1 MSLRRTS
8 RQAIAARTTDTAGDN
23 SRAAAPFAESVRGHR
38 PSINSVGAS
47 LIGTDSFIGNHI
59 LPSDK
64 GVNHGER
71 RSARGLCG
79 NPVRMKIAEVGDL
92 STQKARARAKE
103 ILGKIAKG
111 ADPREK
117 KRNEEEDEQTIAS
130 PTLRQA

>member
-1 MSLRRTS
+1 
-8 RQAIAARTTDTAGDN
+8 
-23 SRAAAPFAESVRGHR
+23 
-38 PSINSVGAS
+38 
-47 LIGTDSFIGNHI
+47 
-59 LPSDK
+59 
-64 GVNHGER
+64 
-71 RSARGLCG
+71 
-79 NPVRMKIAEVGDL
+79 VRMKIAEVGDL